1 LVYPF
6 SSQSIDFYFILR
18 GFAPNPIYFFALMQ
32 KSKQKKSRLKIKIGQ
47 ILHQFFSH
55 YQSHFKAISNATFAD
70 GFACA
75 IAKKLI

>member
-1 LVYPF
+1 
-6 SSQSIDFYFILR
+6 
-18 GFAPNPIYFFALMQ
+18 MQ

-55 YQSHFKAISNATFAD
+55 HQSHSQAISNATFAD
-70 GFACA
+70 GFAYA